1 MKIREKLKEIYY
13 TTTTPFARDLSVVFS
28 LGISTE
34 PVVQQDADA
43 HNSPSKKPGVDIKER
58 RKLGKRI
65 IKAIQ
70 PQLETALRAEADIS
84 GIDFDK
90 ELKKLENL
98 WEACLEVEPEPQQDT
113 EGDLPMTDLSQE
125 NLDLGLTNG
134 HSVPDIHGEE
144 PTQSH
149 EADDIEMGDIDAPYD
164 EEDIIVDVAPG
175 LLEDIKSGGNTI
187 TSAALA
193 EVNGNKSPSKSNGL
207 KATDL
212 PADTNGHAPAP
223 ENGPLG
229 ALTSPVANSNDN
241 MPLDNTLTEGGVPQ
255 FLRAYFDIDG
265 TDITEIVREET
276 RASEE
281 LSEMDED
288 EVNELIA
295 EPKRIVVE
303 PAPPPPAAKSKK
315 GKNKKRR

>member
-1 MKIREKLKEIYY
+1 
-13 TTTTPFARDLSVVFS
+13 
-28 LGISTE
+28 
-34 PVVQQDADA
+34 
-43 HNSPSKKPGVDIKER
+43 VDIKER

-90 ELKKLENL
+90 ELKKIENL

-113 EGDLPMTDLSQE
+113 EGDLPMTDISHAK
-125 NLDLGLTNG
+125 NDLGHTNG
-134 HSVPDIHGEE
+134 DSASEIHGGELV
-144 PTQSH
+144 QSH
-149 EADDIEMGDIDAPYD
+149 EAGDIEMGDIDAPYD

-175 LLEDIKSGGNTI
+175 LLEDIKSDGDTI
-187 TSAALA
+187 TTAALA
-193 EVNGNKSPSKSNGL
+193 EVNGNRSPAKVNGL
-207 KATDL
+207 KNTDQL
-212 PADTNGHAPAP
+212 ADTNGHAPAP

-229 ALTSPVANSNDN
+229 ALASPISNGNDN
-241 MPLDNTLTEGGVPQ
+241 APLDNTLTEGGVPQ
-255 FLRAYFDIDG
+255 FLRAYFNIDG
-265 TDITEIVREET
+265 TDITEIVREEP

-303 PAPPPPAAKSKK
+303 PPPPPPAAKSKK
-315 GKNKKRR
+315 GKSKKRR